1 MESKNK
7 HWHLYVLRLEDHK
20 YYIGITTQTVGQRL
34 QEHLHGRK
42 SYWTEKYPPLEV
54 FDTKDL
60 GITTKERAETYEN
73 KVTRKYMRKYGI
85 NNVRGGDLTAI
96 EEYAAPFGWI
106 FYKRDW
112 QALLMV
118 AFLTITLGAIVFH
131 EIF

>member
-1 MESKNK
+1 M
-7 HWHLYVLRLEDHK
+7 
-20 YYIGITTQTVGQRL
+20 GQRL